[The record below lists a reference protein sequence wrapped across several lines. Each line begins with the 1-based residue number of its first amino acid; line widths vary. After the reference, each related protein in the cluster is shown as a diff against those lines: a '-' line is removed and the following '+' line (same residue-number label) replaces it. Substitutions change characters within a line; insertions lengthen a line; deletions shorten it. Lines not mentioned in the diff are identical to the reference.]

1 MTYREWREE
10 YAENYNNRYC
20 SDLLD
25 IAYEQDMY
33 DITDKYMSYDAFNE
47 NIEEAISEF
56 DGGWKDL
63 RDALNELPVGTYD
76 YYERDGYSYFS
87 YTGWDEGREFYDRL
101 VSEIEENMY
110 FDEEE
115 EDEEDEDD
123 ESESME
129 AELEEDS
136 EFDVGIFTISA
147 LNSISSSDDSEDI
160 VAKLF

>member
-1 MTYREWREE
+1 M
-10 YAENYNNRYC
+10 
-20 SDLLD
+20 D

-33 DITDKYMSYDAFNE
+33 DITDKYMSYDTFNE

-147 LNSISSSDDSEDI
+147 LNSISSIDDSEDI